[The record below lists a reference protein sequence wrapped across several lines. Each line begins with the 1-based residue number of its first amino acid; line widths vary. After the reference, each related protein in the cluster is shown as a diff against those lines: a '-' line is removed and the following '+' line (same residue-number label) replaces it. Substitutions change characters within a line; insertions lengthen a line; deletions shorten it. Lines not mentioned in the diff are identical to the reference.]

1 MHTVE
6 LLPSAE
12 PASRVRELWAQLH
25 DAGLPSLATHTHET
39 NRPHLTVVTASSLS
53 GLPPLPLPIAA
64 TLTEVRLLGR
74 ALVWA
79 VEPTPSL
86 RALHEAVWSSVG
98 GWPPPEE
105 FVPHVS
111 LALRVPPSSQTAA
124 LELLTAV
131 PPMSVSFVAARTY
144 DTESRTAG
152 PLGAVRG

>member
-12 PASRVRELWAQLH
+12 PASSVRELWAQLH
-25 DAGLPSLATHTHET
+25 DAGLPSLATHT
-39 NRPHLTVVTASSLS
+39 
-53 GLPPLPLPIAA
+53 
-64 TLTEVRLLGR
+64 
-74 ALVWA
+74 
-79 VEPTPSL
+79 
-86 RALHEAVWSSVG
+86 
-98 GWPPPEE
+98 
-105 FVPHVS
+105 S
-111 LALRVPPSSQTAA
+111 LALRVPPSSQAAA